1 MNFFF
6 YDGPIWVALP
16 AFVLVFLAASWAIL
30 LAVRPWVKRVSA
42 NHEEWDRVLGYAM
55 QSYGVFYGIL
65 LALIAVSV
73 YENFQRVS
81 GVVLDEASA
90 LGTFYRAISS
100 YPPPYGPDLQEQLKL
115 YMQNVISVDWPL
127 QARDIIPDEGND
139 QVARMQ
145 TLLFAYEP
153 ATTGGQ
159 ALHNQTIG
167 LFFDFVEARRAR
179 LDETKLALPPLLW
192 VLVAV
197 GAGLNALMLALVEA
211 RNLRVHLIMSG
222 IIAVFVALLLFVTA
236 AMDHP
241 YSGFVSVTPEP
252 FQNLLEQLT
261 PGGG

>member
-6 YDGPIWVALP
+6 YDGPIWIALP
-16 AFVLVFLAASWAIL
+16 TFVLLFLAFSWAIL

-55 QSYGVFYGIL
+55 QSYGIFYGIL

-81 GVVLDEASA
+81 GVVLDEASS
-90 LGTFYRAISS
+90 LGTLYRAVSS
-100 YPPPYGPDLQEQLKL
+100 YPPPVGPDLQEQLRL
-115 YMQNVISVDWPL
+115 YTQNVISVDWPL
-127 QARDIIPDEGND
+127 QGRDIIPAEGNA
-139 QVARMQ
+139 QVDSIQ
-145 TLLFAYEP
+145 SILFAYEP
-153 ATTGGQ
+153 STSGGQ
-159 ALHNQTIG
+159 ALHNQTVG

-197 GAGLNALMLALVEA
+197 GAALNALMLALVEA

-222 IIAVFVALLLFVTA
+222 LIAVFVALLIFVTA

-241 YSGFVSVTPEP
+241 YSGFVSVPPEP
-252 FQNLLEQLT
+252 FQNLLEQAMK
-261 PGGG
+261 P